1 MSTNVIITPVATA
14 AAGTA
19 AAPILPWIMAAGA
32 LWLVGRALAASDEEY
47 AALMEK
53 SREDLRRERLATMQ
67 LQSTDLQRLTRSAR
81 EAQFQPKS
89 LSSGAVKLNGSPREP
104 VWAVREPA
112 GIRLV
117 GNEQALR
124 RLVVANTASRAVEHL
139 EGKGYRVK
147 TTPRRSGEIH
157 ISANGCG
164 REVVDVVVGGSGEA
178 TVDPK
183 HFTGRECEN
192 VVRDLATAIEGTVV
206 KSCPKPEYFSAAP
219 VKVCGVTRG

>member
-1 MSTNVIITPVATA
+1 MSTNVIITPVASA

-19 AAPILPWIMAAGA
+19 AAPIVPLLLAAGA
-32 LWLVGRALAASDEEY
+32 VWLISRALAASDEEY

-53 SREDLRRERLATMQ
+53 SREDLGRERLATMQ

-81 EAQFQPKS
+81 EVQFQPSS
-89 LSSGAVKLNGSPREP
+89 LAPDAVRLNGSVRGP

-124 RLVVANTASRAVEHL
+124 RLVVANTASRAIEHL

-147 TTPRRSGEIH
+147 ATTKRSGEIH
-157 ISANGCG
+157 ISANGRG
-164 REVVDVVVGGSGEA
+164 REIVDVVVGGHGEA
-178 TVDPK
+178 TVDPQ
-183 HFTGRECEN
+183 HFTGRECET

-206 KSCPKPEYFSAAP
+206 RSCPKPEYFTTAP
-219 VKVCGVTRG
+219 VKICGATRG